1 LTFVGKMKVAKCEEK
16 LTLGVKI
23 KVTKHSGSA
32 EKAVDIGRHVDLSP
46 TAVIIANTE
55 EIMGISQKIQH
66 DILRQKTLTGVIYTD

>member
-1 LTFVGKMKVAKCEEK
+1 V
-16 LTLGVKI
+16 TLGVKI

-32 EKAVDIGRHVDLSP
+32 EKAVDIGRHVDLSVPP

-66 DILRQKTLTGVIYTD
+66 DILRQKTFTGVIYTD